1 MNEIIKNIEDKVEY
15 NQKLLDSFD
24 YLIDMNKKLD
34 EILVLVC
41 DNKGS
46 IASEKLSFIGRD
58 ELIKYFVTF
67 LRFYDTKDEQ
77 EKIMETVDF
86 FLYDGKV
93 RDLRIKKFNLLFTLS
108 VLIYEMKFKNSE
120 EIFSE
125 MEKYKKR
132 FSEVYGADFYE
143 VLEELSC
150 TPDFSLIYTILYNYN
165 DVIHHDYKSENTCIR
180 IDILR
185 HTIAVSDN
193 PFYDKYI
200 EDEDIRVDYALL
212 LLDTYN
218 AVIKQKIEEYRKELR
233 KIRKENSVLLTKLEK
248 LKRISDKLGKEM
260 ISPSVLS
267 NILDDSDES
276 IKILSS
282 IAKSNS
288 DLVSETEKEFT
299 LKEKLIYIL
308 YSYHY
313 NFDELSSEFKNNI
326 NSINID
332 ILKENLDKLKGS
344 HIVLSNTNLEYII
357 NYNKLIDFDRLKP
370 FISRGVIYSLILN
383 NNIKL
388 LTSDEEFN
396 NFYNNIKL
404 FEDFNI
410 NITDVAQGH
419 FSLFFINHEYLKSIL
434 NIYTSYDIKIDG
446 NNLIRFVDTNNLD
459 VIDLFIE
466 EGYGDFILSNLDYL
480 DDGENIAKRIHIN
493 NLVESDSVYGG
504 SINSDLLSEGSFFV
518 SDRYLDDA
526 CSSKVSYFQNKEIK
540 DILDNSF
547 RTNISKELSFSDLV
561 LKLDSNY
568 KDSNSNIYSFD
579 GIIISRNKVL
589 RNLEALKGTNYS
601 DLDKVFNSV
610 IYNSLLGVD
619 DLKTISSEIKKLF
632 GITKELN

>member
-1 MNEIIKNIEDKVEY
+1 
-15 NQKLLDSFD
+15 
-24 YLIDMNKKLD
+24 
-34 EILVLVC
+34 
-41 DNKGS
+41 
-46 IASEKLSFIGRD
+46 
-58 ELIKYFVTF
+58 
-67 LRFYDTKDEQ
+67 
-77 EKIMETVDF
+77 
-86 FLYDGKV
+86 
-93 RDLRIKKFNLLFTLS
+93 
-108 VLIYEMKFKNSE
+108 
-120 EIFSE
+120 
-125 MEKYKKR
+125 
-132 FSEVYGADFYE
+132 
-143 VLEELSC
+143 
-150 TPDFSLIYTILYNYN
+150 
-165 DVIHHDYKSENTCIR
+165 
-180 IDILR
+180 
-185 HTIAVSDN
+185 
-193 PFYDKYI
+193 
-200 EDEDIRVDYALL
+200 
-212 LLDTYN
+212 
-218 AVIKQKIEEYRKELR
+218 
-233 KIRKENSVLLTKLEK
+233 
-248 LKRISDKLGKEM
+248 M

-619 DLKTISSEIKKLF
+619 DLKTISFEIKKLF